1 MKNTKRA
8 IIEVAQRFFSQK
20 SYHKVSMEE
29 LAKALNLKKPALY
42 YYFKS
47 KKELFFAIWRESFE
61 QLDKYI
67 FSRVDE
73 KNTPE
78 EKLREFIKAHLE
90 FIEEYKDLFLIL
102 YRERFDFLNL
112 GELKESLSFNLGKD
126 YANFVRKL
134 EEVIKKG
141 QEEGVFHPFGD
152 PLDIAYYL
160 LGIIYITA
168 WRWLGGEI
176 EDLSSECASIAELF
190 MKGLLSFKPGGER
203 YE

>member
-29 LAKALNLKKPALY
+29 LAQALHLKKPALY

-47 KKELFFAIWRESFE
+47 KKELFFSIWKESFE
-61 QLDKYI
+61 QLDAYI
-67 FSRVDE
+67 FNRVD
-73 KNTPE
+73 KKSSPE
-78 EKLREFIKAHLE
+78 EKLKEFIKAHLE

-126 YANFVRKL
+126 YAKFVKRL
-134 EEVIKKG
+134 EGVIKKG
-141 QEEGVFHPFGD
+141 QEEGVFNPFGD

-176 EDLSSECASIAELF
+176 EDLSSECESIVELF
-190 MKGLLSFKPGGER
+190 MKGLLSVK
-203 YE
+203 